1 MKSLCNF
8 TKNKTNTMKKLFN
21 YFKPIGEDEIYF
33 SKIFIAVILIAALI
47 TNLFPI
53 LTFLKN
59 TL

>member
-1 MKSLCNF
+1 
-8 TKNKTNTMKKLFN
+8 MKKLFN
-21 YFKPIGEDEIYF
+21 YFKPEGEDEIYF
-33 SKIFIAVILIAALI
+33 SKIFIAAILIAALI

>member
-1 MKSLCNF
+1 MKSICNF

-21 YFKPIGEDEIYF
+21 YFTPVGENEIYF

>member
-1 MKSLCNF
+1 
-8 TKNKTNTMKKLFN
+8 MKKLIN
-21 YFKPIGEDEIYF
+21 YFTPVGENEIYF
-33 SKIFIAVILIAALI
+33 SKVFIAAILIAALI

>member
-1 MKSLCNF
+1 MFNF
-8 TKNKTNTMKKLFN
+8 VETNKTNTMKKLFN
-21 YFKPIGEDEIYF
+21 YFTPEGEDEIYF
-33 SKIFIAVILIAALI
+33 SKVFIAAILIAALI

>member
-1 MKSLCNF
+1 VQYLQQQIK
-8 TKNKTNTMKKLFN
+8 NTMKKLIN
-21 YFKPIGEDEIYF
+21 YFTPVGEDEIYF
-33 SKIFIAVILIAALI
+33 SKIFIAAILIAALI

>member
-1 MKSLCNF
+1 MQYLQQQIK
-8 TKNKTNTMKKLFN
+8 NTMKKLIN
-21 YFKPIGEDEIYF
+21 YFTPVGEDEIYF
-33 SKIFIAVILIAALI
+33 SKIFIAAILIAALI

>member
-1 MKSLCNF
+1 
-8 TKNKTNTMKKLFN
+8 MKKLIN
-21 YFKPIGEDEIYF
+21 YFTPVGADEIYF
-33 SKIFIAVILIAALI
+33 SKVFIAAILIAALI